1 MKLRIQVKI
10 GFSIVYNKFEL
21 EEISK
26 LRRLN
31 KTILFM
37 KLRRP
42 PIDNYAK

>member
-37 KLRRP
+37 KLRIE